1 MNYLEGVGSKKGG
14 GGIASESQFNLQR
27 RKEVESL
34 LSKGENVPYTFQDE
48 KDNQVRSNPY
58 IYKNHSGK
66 LVCKLCN
73 TMHMSWSSVERHLGG
88 KKHGLNVLRRGIS
101 IEKSSLGREGQTTHD
116 FRQQQKI
123 IEAKQSLKNNGTI
136 PVCKIATVKNP
147 KNGSV
152 GLAIQVNYSSEVKEN
167 SVDSDDKAKVPPLI
181 RIVSGLELSDT
192 KQKGKK
198 FLVIAYEP
206 FENIAIELPPNE
218 ILFSENNDMDNNND
232 GVDELNKKCTFW
244 DAISKLYYVQFFFKQ
259 AEQEQ
264 GDV

>member
-34 LSKGENVPYTFQDE
+34 LSKGEDVPYTFQDE
-48 KDNQVRSNPY
+48 QDDQVRSNPY

-101 IEKSSLGREGQTTHD
+101 IEKNFQGKEGQTAQN

-123 IEAKQSLKNNGTI
+123 IEAKQSLKNNGAI
-136 PVCKIATVKNP
+136 PVCKMATVKGP
-147 KNGSV
+147 KTGSV
-152 GLAIQVNYSSEVKEN
+152 GLAIQVNYSSEDKVN
-167 SVDSDDKAKVPPLI
+167 GADSNDTVNIPPLI
-181 RIVSGLELSDT
+181 RIVSGLELSDS

-218 ILFSENNDMDNNND
+218 IVFGESNEMDTSKD
-232 GVDELNKKCTFW
+232 GVDELNRKCSFW
-244 DAISKLYYVQFFFKQ
+244 DAVSKLYYVQFFFKQ
-259 AEQEQ
+259 VEPELVGA
-264 GDV
+264 

>member
-1 MNYLEGVGSKKGG
+1 M
-14 GGIASESQFNLQR
+14 
-27 RKEVESL
+27 
-34 LSKGENVPYTFQDE
+34 
-48 KDNQVRSNPY
+48 
-58 IYKNHSGK
+58 
-66 LVCKLCN
+66 
-73 TMHMSWSSVERHLGG
+73 
-88 KKHGLNVLRRGIS
+88 
-101 IEKSSLGREGQTTHD
+101 
-116 FRQQQKI
+116 
-123 IEAKQSLKNNGTI
+123 
-136 PVCKIATVKNP
+136 
-147 KNGSV
+147 
-152 GLAIQVNYSSEVKEN
+152 AIQVNYSSEVKEN

-264 GDV
+264 ADV